1 MPRCREILAPVL
13 RLLARPD
20 LEFLSLGVVSIT
32 INVMASRILIARSMS
47 NRTLPAPAMS
57 VAAITLRR
65 SSTTH
70 RRPSALIS
78 LALWAAN
85 GWYTSNVTLSWT
97 IQDPQSGILSSTGC
111 TPGYF
116 DFRDRRHPDYLFGNQ
131 QRRSL
136 QFRTRLTIKIDKTAP
151 IHRLISVAPLP
162 TRNGWNDGDVTVNWN
177 CTDGLSGAVSAS
189 ISQTLNSEG
198 SGPISDCVC
207 TCLDKAGNFTANSQ
221 TGINIDKT
229 SPVLALPTD
238 MVVEATV
245 PTGATVIYSA
255 SVTDNLDAGISVA
268 CIPASG
274 GLFLFGNTAINC
286 SATDLASNSAA
297 GSFHVIVQDTTPP
310 VIAAHGDV
318 LDATLH
324 TNGADVIYTN
334 PVTLD
339 AVDGAGVANCSPA
352 SGSHFQVGDTL
363 ITCHATDL
371 SRERRYASHFYGPF
385 GF

>member
-1 MPRCREILAPVL
+1 MQVY
-13 RLLARPD
+13 RLPGSCFDNAGNT
-20 LEFLSLGVVSIT
+20 SSNSQTG
-32 INVMASRILIARSMS
+32 IN
-47 NRTLPAPAMS
+47 
-57 VAAITLRR
+57 
-65 SSTTH
+65 
-70 RRPSALIS
+70 
-78 LALWAAN
+78 
-85 GWYTSNVTLSWT
+85 
-97 IQDPQSGILSSTGC
+97 
-111 TPGYF
+111 
-116 DFRDRRHPDYLFGNQ
+116 
-131 QRRSL
+131 
-136 QFRTRLTIKIDKTAP
+136 IDKTAP
-151 IHRLISVAPLP
+151 TITFISRTPANG
-162 TRNGWNDGDVTVNWN
+162 NGWNNNDVTVNWTCLDN
-177 CTDGLSGAVSAS
+177 LSGVVAAS

-198 SGPISDCVC
+198 SGQSASG
-207 TCLDKAGNFTANSQ
+207 TCLDKAGDFTANSQ

-245 PTGATVIYSA
+245 PTGATVNYSA

-318 LDATLH
+318 LDATLQ
-324 TNGADVIYTN
+324 TNGANVIYTN

-352 SGSHFQVGDTL
+352 SALT
-363 ITCHATDL
+363 
-371 SRERRYASHFYGPF
+371 SRLAIP
-385 GF
+385 